1 MKPRLVSVVIAYA
14 CLDLAVILMILEAVW
29 IDQFIGKL
37 SYEFM
42 VTGYCVLLG
51 ISKAGFF
58 FLLRSPR
65 GWIHTALI
73 LLFYTGLTVP
83 EGIEDIQDICRSL
96 FSNSEELGLALVRL
110 AFTSF
115 LAIPLI
121 AFTSLLVRD
130 IRLFYQRKHPKP
142 QAKTKLV
149 NKEEQATA
157 DRL

>member
-1 MKPRLVSVVIAYA
+1 MKPRLASVVIAYV
-14 CLDLAVILMILEAVW
+14 CLDLAVIFMILEAVW
-29 IDQFIGKL
+29 IDKFIGKL
-37 SYEFM
+37 SHEFM
-42 VTGYCVLLG
+42 VTGHCVLLV

-96 FSNSEELGLALVRL
+96 FSNSEDLGLALIRL

-121 AFTSLLVRD
+121 AFTSLLVTD
-130 IRLFYQRKHPKP
+130 IRLFHRRKHPTP
-142 QAKTKLV
+142 EPKTTA
-149 NKEEQATA
+149 EQDVTPN
-157 DRL
+157 R